1 MSDRLIATEQS
12 QDLVTQAILSEG
24 NEVPGDILINQIQ
37 IFKEVNRIPWAR
49 MVILD
54 GEVSTENF
62 EISSSDYFVP
72 GKEIEIQVG
81 YHNDLKTV
89 FKGIVVKQG
98 IKVRSNGQSVLVVD
112 CQDMAVKMTIG
123 RKSKFFY
130 DMKDSDVMEELIDPY
145 GIEKNVTATET
156 THVQMVQYDATDW
169 DFMMTRAEA
178 NNLLCFINDGEI
190 DIKKADYTS
199 DPAVELTF
207 GANIIEYDGELD
219 SRTQI
224 EDIKAQSWDQG
235 AFEIIEVEAEND
247 DLPPL
252 GNLSFSDLAQSASPT
267 EEVIKQGGQ
276 LTDQELQ
283 AIAENQ
289 NNRRQLSHAKG
300 RVKFQGVD
308 TVLPG
313 SMIKINGL
321 GDRFI
326 GNVFVTGV
334 RHSINNG
341 DWKINA
347 QFGLDHSLFSE
358 KFKINTMPAG
368 GIIPAVNGLQIGIV
382 SQLEGDPDQEERILV
397 KVPLVNAEEQGIWAR
412 VALPDAGEN
421 RTVKF
426 LPEIGDEVIVGFLN
440 DDPRKAIVL
449 GAMHSSARPS
459 PITNSDDNHIKG
471 IVTRSEMK
479 LTFDD
484 EKSIMTLETPAGNK
498 FVADDDDGSMTLEDS
513 NGNKVVLNADG
524 ITLESAKDVIIKA
537 AGDLKTEG
545 NNVENKAKVSYKVQG
560 TAGVDLSSNATMKIK
575 GALVQIN

>member
-224 EDIKAQSWDQG
+224 EDIKASLIAERVAAKERFFQAKYSKPILLAITIAAFNQLSGINAILYYAPRVFSMAGFAEDSAFLSSAVIGFVMLVFTLIAMVIIDHFGRKKLMLYGSIGYIVSLGAIAVTFFSNGREFTEAGSTVVLISLIVFIAAHGFGQG
-235 AFEIIEVEAEND
+235 AVIWVFISEIF
-247 DLPPL
+247 P
-252 GNLSFSDLAQSASPT
+252 
-267 EEVIKQGGQ
+267 
-276 LTDQELQ
+276 
-283 AIAENQ
+283 
-289 NNRRQLSHAKG
+289 
-300 RVKFQGVD
+300 
-308 TVLPG
+308 
-313 SMIKINGL
+313 
-321 GDRFI
+321 
-326 GNVFVTGV
+326 
-334 RHSINNG
+334 
-341 DWKINA
+341 
-347 QFGLDHSLFSE
+347 
-358 KFKINTMPAG
+358 
-368 GIIPAVNGLQIGIV
+368 
-382 SQLEGDPDQEERILV
+382 
-397 KVPLVNAEEQGIWAR
+397 
-412 VALPDAGEN
+412 
-421 RTVKF
+421 
-426 LPEIGDEVIVGFLN
+426 
-440 DDPRKAIVL
+440 
-449 GAMHSSARPS
+449 
-459 PITNSDDNHIKG
+459 
-471 IVTRSEMK
+471 
-479 LTFDD
+479 
-484 EKSIMTLETPAGNK
+484 
-498 FVADDDDGSMTLEDS
+498 
-513 NGNKVVLNADG
+513 NKVRARGQALGSFTHWFMAALISWTFPVFAEISGGFIFTFYAFCMVLQLLWVLFKMPETKG
-524 ITLESAKDVIIKA
+524 ITLEELQEK
-537 AGDLKTEG
+537 LH
-545 NNVENKAKVSYKVQG
+545 
-560 TAGVDLSSNATMKIK
+560 L
-575 GALVQIN
+575 